1 MGCLSLSISAHGALT
16 VRHYNG
22 WSTSSGQ
29 IDFSAATNVFV
40 GEDTGVID
48 HWDGDRFH
56 VWRPVT
62 GVTQNYGVEWT
73 GYVRFDEAGQYGF
86 GTMSDD
92 GSDVWID
99 GTRIVAN
106 HELQWYDWEDN
117 ISEGNTSG
125 ETFPP
130 LVLAEGYHAITIR
143 WYEQFSFAGIELWWL
158 KPGSGPSDIPWY
170 GTNFHGVAP
179 TFNPNTNW
187 ELVPASVFVTNIPT
201 LDGDYND
208 DGFVDAADYVVW
220 RKLEGTS
227 TVMSNDPNPAPIDND
242 QYVTWRGNYSDSS
255 GSGSGGET
263 ANGSVPE
270 PAIQF
275 GALALIFASLLI
287 RRRVV

>member
-1 MGCLSLSISAHGALT
+1 LT

-22 WSTSSGQ
+22 WSTTSGQ

-40 GEDTGVID
+40 GEDAGVID

-56 VWRPVT
+56 VWRPVA

-73 GYVRFDEAGQYGF
+73 GYIRIDEAGQYGF

-99 GTRIVAN
+99 AARIVAN

-130 LVLAEGYHAITIR
+130 LVLDAGYHAITIG
-143 WYEQFSFAGIELWWL
+143 WYEQFSFSGIELWWL

-179 TFNPNTNW
+179 TPNPNTNW
-187 ELVPASVFVTNIPT
+187 ELVPASVFVTEIPP

-208 DGFVDAADYVVW
+208 DGVVDAADYVMW
-220 RKLEGTS
+220 RKLEGSS
-227 TVMSNDPNPAPIDND
+227 TAMPNDPNPLPIDGD
-242 QYVTWRGNYSDSS
+242 QYVTWRGNYGES
-255 GSGSGGET
+255 GAAGGES
-263 ANGSVPE
+263 ANGAVPE
-270 PAIQF
+270 PTGILLV
-275 GALALIFASLLI
+275 LAAVLAMTATPL
-287 RRRVV
+287 RCRRVVLDKCTKIC